1 MLGEREIAL
10 NSDLMDYMGYRNMI
24 LEEKIEECVTAA
36 QHGESEVTFDRED
49 LTDEEA
55 EYIIQEEHRRL
66 GYL

>member
-1 MLGEREIAL
+1 
-10 NSDLMDYMGYRNMI
+10 MI
-24 LEEKIEECVTAA
+24 LEEIIEECLTAA

-55 EYIIQEEHRRL
+55 EYIIQEVHRRL